1 MSANKIIKA
10 LSSFNIKLFFWF
22 WLVALISIF
31 GTRYISQQILF
42 NSNAAITAK
51 SVHTG
56 DLKQLTRLERVIRQ
70 AKVKSIDAL
79 FSLPIERHTK
89 YNIWLKKVNDSNIES
104 YQPVPDKPMR
114 AIKNYIL
121 SNGNNVA
128 IETTLFAHTRLTGPI
143 NVSLNKTDY
152 QIYVSK
158 KAPRG
163 HFRKFV
169 QRLPRWAAI
178 IIPLSISFF
187 LCWLLARSISKPI
200 AKIKQA
206 TTSIAKGE
214 LSTRV
219 TGLEKRNDELGELA
233 ASFNQMTSKLEQN
246 VGAQQRLLGDV
257 SHELR
262 SPLTRLQMALALA
275 QQAESDNK
283 VRDGYFERCQLEISR
298 LDQMIADVLALS
310 RMENT
315 VQTLQIENF
324 NLVALINNII
334 ADEQFIA
341 NQKRIKLRLHAPKNI
356 NISADSG
363 LLSSAISN
371 LLSNAIKYS
380 DEDSTIDIKLVANKD
395 TVLISV
401 SDSGCGVPQESI
413 EQLFNAFYRVNEARD
428 RNTGGIGLGLA
439 IAKQAIIAHQ
449 GKIYAKNNLD
459 PQSNVTGLTVTI
471 ELPLKAI

>member
-1 MSANKIIKA
+1 MRANKIIKA

-42 NSNAAITAK
+42 NTNAAITAK
-51 SVHTG
+51 SIHTG
-56 DLKQLTRLERVIRQ
+56 DLKQLTRLERIITQ

-79 FSLPIERHTK
+79 FSLREKRQTK
-89 YNIWLKKVNDSNIES
+89 YNIWIKKVNDSNIES
-104 YQPVPDKPMR
+104 YQPMPDKPMR

-121 SNGNNVA
+121 SNGNDVPV
-128 IETTLFAHTRLTGPI
+128 ETTLFPHTRLTGPI
-143 NVSLNKTDY
+143 NVNINNVDY
-152 QIYVSK
+152 QIYVSR

-178 IIPLSISFF
+178 TIPLCISFF

-200 AKIKQA
+200 AKIKKA

-233 ASFNQMTSKLEQN
+233 ISFNQMTSKLEQN
-246 VGAQQRLLGDV
+246 IGAQQRLLGDV

-275 QQAESDNK
+275 QQSESDEK
-283 VRDGYFERCQLEISR
+283 VRDGYFERCQLEINR
-298 LDQMIADVLALS
+298 LDEMIADVLALS
-310 RMENT
+310 RLENT
-315 VQTLQIENF
+315 VQTLQIESF
-324 NLVALINNII
+324 NLIALINNII
-334 ADEQFIA
+334 NDEQFTA
-341 NQKRIKLRLHAPKNI
+341 DQKRIKLRLHAPESINI
-356 NISADSG
+356 NADSS

-380 DEDSTIDIKLVANKD
+380 DEDSTIDIKLVTHKD
-395 TVLISV
+395 SVSISV
-401 SDSGCGVPQESI
+401 SDCGCGVPQESI

-428 RNTGGIGLGLA
+428 RNSGGIGLGLA

-459 PQSNVTGLTVTI
+459 QQSNIKGLTVTI
-471 ELPLKAI
+471 ELPVKAI

>member
-1 MSANKIIKA
+1 MRQSKFVKA

-51 SVHTG
+51 TIHAS
-56 DLKQLTRLERVIRQ
+56 DLKYLSRLEKVIQQDKIQTTEDLFTMRDRRQ
-70 AKVKSIDAL
+70 A
-79 FSLPIERHTK
+79 K
-89 YNIWLKKVNDSNIES
+89 YNIWLKKVKNSEIKS
-104 YQPVPDKPMR
+104 FYPMPDKPKR
-114 AIKNYIL
+114 ALKNYIL
-121 SNGNNVA
+121 SNGDA
-128 IETTLFAHTRLTGPI
+128 TPLETTLFPHTRLTGPI
-143 NVSLNKTDY
+143 NVNLDDTDY
-152 QIYVSK
+152 QIYVAK

-169 QRLPRWAAI
+169 QRLPKWAAI
-178 IIPLSISFF
+178 TIPLCISFF

-206 TTSIAKGE
+206 TTSIAKGD

-219 TGLEKRNDELGELA
+219 VGLEKRNDELGELA
-233 ASFNQMTSKLEQN
+233 TSFNQMTSKLEQN

-275 QQAESDNK
+275 QQQQSDK
-283 VRDGYFERCQLEISR
+283 VSQDSYFERCQLEISR

-310 RMENT
+310 RLENT
-315 VQTLQIENF
+315 VQTLRQENF
-324 NLVALINNII
+324 NLIALIKNII
-334 ADEQFIA
+334 SDEQFVATKKHI
-341 NQKRIKLRLHAPKNI
+341 NLTLQSPDNI
-356 NISADSG
+356 YVYADSN

-380 DEDSTIDIKLVANKD
+380 EEHSKVNIKVAQHKD
-395 TVLISV
+395 NVSISV
-401 SDSGCGVPQESI
+401 SDFGGGVPQESI
-413 EQLFNAFYRVNEARD
+413 AQLFNAFYRVNEARD
-428 RNTGGIGLGLA
+428 RNTGGVGLGLA
-439 IAKQAIIAHQ
+439 IAKQAVLAHQ
-449 GKIYAKNNLD
+449 GKIYANNILD
-459 PQSNVTGLTVTI
+459 QQSHIIGLSVTI